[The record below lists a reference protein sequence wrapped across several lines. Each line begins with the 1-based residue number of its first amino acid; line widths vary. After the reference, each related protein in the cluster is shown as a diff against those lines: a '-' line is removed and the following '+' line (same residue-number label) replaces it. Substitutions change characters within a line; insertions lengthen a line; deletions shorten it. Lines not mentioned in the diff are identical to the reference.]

1 MYSLTVSMGPT
12 VPLTMYINV
21 IGLYEYSAAQAMPI
35 IAIPPFIT
43 FLFSLLVLYI
53 LGQK

>member
-21 IGLYEYSAAQAMPI
+21 MSLYKYSASQARP